1 MCIDRAAS
9 KHSHSVATQ
18 TGEFSSFNFLH
29 HPVHDFKMN
38 TGGPKKISK
47 VKKNLYD
54 HIARGR
60 ASESPDRSDPQSK
73 TSRVKKNLYNHI
85 AQGRASESPERGPSS
100 SGKRTQSQSPN
111 RLDAQKKTSRVKK
124 NLYDHIT
131 RGRASESPE
140 RGPFSGNKRPQSQS
154 PAASGDE
161 SETKTWKPYQRKKKN
176 LGDRIQDPGEK
187 SSGDERGRQFQ
198 KIRPDDPIQEASEA
212 EEEDSDDQQ
221 NKRLPKKNK
230 PLGRRLPGP
239 GEQAS
244 GSDVEREN
252 ENSKPDD
259 QEGPSDGKDSDLKKK
274 KSREKKEGFPRKV
287 TIKDQGVKQDTSV
300 DVEMGDAGDVE
311 QGDSPNEKDAM
322 DAMLGIVPIVSTDP
336 PKPPRKK
343 PTTRRGQ
350 REEDEESEMSEG
362 GEGEDA
368 DKEEEGEGPDEEGT
382 KKIFFTPA
390 TRSELPRG
398 YKILNPDGTENVE
411 AKDEGSEEHVFI
423 IEDPESEGGRR
434 QILDGSKKPRKP
446 ETSPFSEVAEASESE
461 EDDSESEEE
470 GDSLVSLDE
479 RRRRLQKD
487 ETVPTKDIKPELR
500 VVNAA
505 IAQQRRNGFRGSNSV
520 KEAIAAAANE
530 EVRSKWPDIALCTF
544 KVLFYIGKAAF
555 ILFLNQGV
563 TTVDNAMGGG
573 LGILADGTLDL
584 VSAAAKGRE
593 GAAEKKRRLV
603 EEGYEALR
611 KLTGKKEE
619 EKKEVERIPKTQAE
633 LEEDEKNARLT
644 REAWAR
650 SGQRQPPT
658 NAEVAEAKRIME
670 AVRNGTV
677 TKADYDSLAAQIAK
691 HSATGNKPTGEE
703 LEKYNQTKQREEE
716 IAEAKRIRNE
726 KRRAKATAADSKMLA
741 ELITNSSPSGKKPT
755 AEELG
760 KYKQTPEEMLK
771 EYNKF
776 KVTVALQIKEEHIK
790 QEEKDKKKK

>member
-18 TGEFSSFNFLH
+18 TGKFSSFNFLH

-60 ASESPDRSDPQSK
+60 ASESPDRSDP
-73 TSRVKKNLYNHI
+73 
-85 AQGRASESPERGPSS
+85 
-100 SGKRTQSQSPN
+100 
-111 RLDAQKKTSRVKK
+111 QKKTSRVKK

-161 SETKTWKPYQRKKKN
+161 SETKTRKPYQRKKKN
-176 LGDRIQDPGEK
+176 LGDRIQDPGQK

-212 EEEDSDDQQ
+212 EEDSDDHR

-230 PLGRRLPGP
+230 PLGRRLPSP

-322 DAMLGIVPIVSTDP
+322 DAMLGIVPIVSTDS

-343 PTTRRGQ
+343 PTTSRGQ

-368 DKEEEGEGPDEEGT
+368 DKEEQGEGPGEEGT
-382 KKIFFTPA
+382 KKVFFTPA

-411 AKDEGSEEHVFI
+411 AKDEGSEEHVFV
-423 IEDPESEGGRR
+423 IEDPELEGGRR

-584 VSAAAKGRE
+584 VSAAARGRE

-633 LEEDEKNARLT
+633 LDEDEKNAKLT

-726 KRRAKATAADSKMLA
+726 KRRAKATAADSKMVA

-790 QEEKDKKKK
+790 QEEKNKKKK